1 GAGTRRVRIGY
12 VVESPIWKTS
22 YRLLLDD
29 GKSRGQLQGWAIVE
43 NQTESD
49 WNNASLALV
58 SGRPISFMMDL
69 YQPLYAT
76 RPTVVPELFAGL
88 RPQVYADGI
97 AERKDVDELRVAAKA
112 TAYATPAGNPA

>member
-1 GAGTRRVRIGY
+1 
-12 VVESPIWKTS
+12 
-22 YRLLLDD
+22 
-29 GKSRGQLQGWAIVE
+29 AIVE

-49 WNNASLALV
+49 WNNVSLSLV

-88 RPQVYADGI
+88 RPQVYDGGSL
-97 AERKDVDELRVAAKA
+97 AKKDREAMQVLGAVAGSPSIIRAPSSMA
-112 TAYATPAGNPA
+112 LGSHVAQLQEVV